1 MASQSDLAAAEAE
14 FQKKYG
20 GMGGGMR
27 PRMGPGG
34 GMGRPGGNKTNSVLL
49 KRLQGGGQKWF
60 DSGDYNMN
68 KNNKAQPNIPSPIY
82 KAPASSS
89 SAAATASSNGAG
101 EGSTQQQQCNLP
113 NPAFKQPNI
122 PTANQNQAHGITSP
136 TKSKLAD

>member
-1 MASQSDLAAAEAE
+1 
-14 FQKKYG
+14 
-20 GMGGGMR
+20 
-27 PRMGPGG
+27 MGPGG

-68 KNNKAQPNIPSPIY
+68 KNNKAQQVPNIPSPIY
-82 KAPASSS
+82 KAPATSST

-101 EGSTQQQQCNLP
+101 EGSSQQIQQQQCNLP

>member
-1 MASQSDLAAAEAE
+1 MGLISRVSSRTYRYLNTKMASQSDLAAAEAE

-82 KAPASSS
+82 KSPASSSSAS

-101 EGSTQQQQCNLP
+101 EGSSQQ
-113 NPAFKQPNI
+113 I
-122 PTANQNQAHGITSP
+122 H
-136 TKSKLAD
+136 